1 MGLSALGPEAPAI
14 TSGFKS
20 TRSSE
25 DSLEATAAAFLPK
38 LLYTAQILF
47 GSSRSFFFSYDFDIT
62 RRWGECKPFSS
73 EQPLYAQVE
82 PTYFW
87 NSHLLQPF
95 LSVGAESV
103 ALPIMQGYV
112 GHVELLSGRLG
123 AYIPPNRGG
132 KGSTGAPGLGAGLP
146 DHAHLQE
153 VDEASGLTVYAE
165 GNRRGWTHG
174 KFCRD

>member
-1 MGLSALGPEAPAI
+1 MGLSGLEPAAPAR
-14 TSGFKS
+14 TPGSKS

-62 RRWGECKPFSS
+62 RKWECKPFSPD
-73 EQPLYAQVE
+73 QPLYAQVA

-112 GHVELLSGRLG
+112 GQKSFVMDRDPPQVNDSEPEAMEMSSFLGGSGPRPL
-123 AYIPPNRGG
+123 R
-132 KGSTGAPGLGAGLP
+132 T
-146 DHAHLQE
+146 
-153 VDEASGLTVYAE
+153 
-165 GNRRGWTHG
+165 RR
-174 KFCRD
+174 